1 MSNFELHAAGLQAEE
16 SRLAGVYTQLA
27 VSMMQLWLPILN
39 LRLYCFLKGS
49 NLDDKL
55 SQNYD
60 YLKKQRK
67 NVLYLKRTLR
77 EILNAVQQGEQCARN
92 VAEQRDFQKDAPFD
106 ERGGYGGDQALPQ
119 EHSKELADIVR
130 KYYPDMKDRDV
141 KNYLIKLGDE
151 GCGYVAFANT
161 VFTHFMNQE
170 AAFLKKFGFP
180 MYKMDGSLN
189 YNALI
194 TDFYASTDN
203 HKLVNG
209 IDVIDPSEDKS
220 PTDGRGTLIE
230 DTEYRFEKYMK
241 EHEINA
247 NVESYVDV
255 NPENFHEINQNHD
268 VVIRVK
274 PLWLIDENGRRH
286 KWNGG
291 HAMTVVDV
299 TSDGKYVISSWKDK
313 YYLDP
318 ADYKDGCIFYNF
330 QTVEYQ

>member
-130 KYYPDMKDRDV
+130 KYYPDMDNRQIE
-141 KNYLIKLGDE
+141 NYLKKLNNE
-151 GCGYVAFANT
+151 GCGYVACINT
-161 VFTHFMNQE
+161 VFKHFMNRE
-170 AAFLKKFGFP
+170 GEFLKTFGFP
-180 MYKMDGSLN
+180 MYKMNGMLN
-189 YNALI
+189 YEALL
-194 TDFYASTDN
+194 TDFYTATDN
-203 HKLVNG
+203 HLPVNG
-209 IDVIDPSEDKS
+209 IDTINPLEDKS
-220 PTDGRGTLIE
+220 VTEVGGTNHEIR
-230 DTEYRFEKYMK
+230 EYRFEKYMRD
-241 EHEINA
+241 H
-247 NVESYVDV
+247 NVNIDVQNYVEV
-255 NPENFHEINQNHD
+255 TPENFKAIAKDND
-268 VVIRVK
+268 VIVRISPVR
-274 PLWLIDENGRRH
+274 LIDQNG
-286 KWNGG
+286 KVLYADGG
-291 HAMTVVDV
+291 HAMTVLDV
-299 TSDGKYVISSWKDK
+299 TSDGKYVVSSWGEK
-313 YYLDP
+313 YFLDP
-318 ADYKDGCIFYNF
+318 NESYNYFSF
-330 QTVEYQ
+330 QTVEYK